1 MKNPDHIAFEQARTV
16 ADKRLAAIAAYEAA
30 REAPEFADWIGIAD
44 MLRSV
49 IPTPKAKAN
58 PASTWVDD
66 PMPRAIKGK
75 LQVPKPVLLVRFVD
89 GRSARA
95 TALTVA
101 GKPVNWGR
109 GVRQAIEFY
118 RGQVVKFCG
127 GLADIKD
134 RGRHVDVPEIESV
147 TMIGTGEAFDVAE
160 ANRMTVELRAGCFNL
175 QTAIRHAWQLE
186 HDTEFGLST
195 YLRTMYILGTKKYGV
210 GEGLSEPS
218 RIDFDK
224 PAEKPVQR
232 GNVIRG
238 RFMRST
244 ALAGPAGLSKLFAL
258 ANCA

>member
-1 MKNPDHIAFEQARTV
+1 MQSPNHTSFANARKIT
-16 ADKRLAAIAAYEAA
+16 DKRLAAIATYEAA
-30 REAPEFADWIGIAD
+30 CEAPEFVDWRTIAD

-49 IPTPKAKAN
+49 VPTPKPKTD
-58 PASTWVDD
+58 PAATWVDD
-66 PMPRAIKGK
+66 PMPRSIKGK
-75 LQVPKPVLLVRFVD
+75 LQVPKPILLVRFTD

-127 GLADIKD
+127 GLAGTRD

-147 TMIGTGEAFDVAE
+147 TLIGSGQEFDAAE
-160 ANRMTVELRAGCFNL
+160 ANKMTAELRAGSFNL
-175 QTAIRHAWQLE
+175 QRTLRHAHMAGYQTEAEFAE
-186 HDTEFGLST
+186 HVAVMYLWGTESYRDAEGTSSPSGLSFQK
-195 YLRTMYILGTKKYGV
+195 L
-210 GEGLSEPS
+210 
-218 RIDFDK
+218 
-224 PAEKPVQR
+224 AEKTVR
-232 GNVIRG
+232 GLNLIRG

-244 ALAGPAGLSKLFAL
+244 SLFTVDYPVKLYAP

>member
-16 ADKRLAAIAAYEAA
+16 TDKRLAAIAAYEAA

-49 IPTPKAKAN
+49 IPTPKAKADS
-58 PASTWVDD
+58 AATWVDD
-66 PMPRAIKGK
+66 PMPRSIKGK
-75 LQVPKPVLLVRFVD
+75 LQVPKPILLVRFAD

-134 RGRHVDVPEIESV
+134 RGKHVDVPEIESV
-147 TMIGTGEAFDVAE
+147 TLIGTGETFDADE
-160 ANRMTVELRAGCFNL
+160 ANRNTAELRAGTFNL
-175 QTAIRHAWQLE
+175 QRTLRHAHMAGYATQRQIDD
-186 HDTEFGLST
+186 HV
-195 YLRTMYILGTKKYGV
+195 RTMYLWGTPGYRDADGASSQS
-210 GEGLSEPS
+210 GLSLKEA
-218 RIDFDK
+218 
-224 PAEKPVQR
+224 AEKPVQR
-232 GNVIRG
+232 SNVIRA

-244 ALAGPAGLSKLFAL
+244 SIVSANDAGNVIHVSFA
-258 ANCA
+258 A